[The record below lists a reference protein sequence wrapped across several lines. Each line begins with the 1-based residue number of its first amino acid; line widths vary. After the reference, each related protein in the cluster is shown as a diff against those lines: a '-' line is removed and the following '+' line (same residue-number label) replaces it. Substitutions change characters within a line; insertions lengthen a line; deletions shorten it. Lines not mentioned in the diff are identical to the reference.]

1 MTKLTREQKAAN
13 YKALPVALIQKPLK
27 FIKNR
32 TMVADEVAEG
42 EKPSFSVGK
51 DYLYAQKAAEF
62 GYGDIVQA
70 VAKKINMGV
79 TV

>member
-1 MTKLTREQKAAN
+1 MAKLTREQKAAN

-32 TMVADEVAEG
+32 TMVPDEVAEG
-42 EKPSFSVGK
+42 EKPTFSVGSE
-51 DYLYAQKAAEF
+51 YLYAKKAAEY
-62 GYGDIVQA
+62 GYGDIVQSI
-70 VAKKINMGV
+70 AKKINMGV